1 MALNVRTL
9 LDGPRKVIR
18 RITATESTET
28 DSVAV
33 DLSALTGNVPGKTL
47 THLVIEEVW
56 YSIAGYEFVLLEFD
70 AATDKEGLR
79 LSGDGYI
86 DLREYGGLVD
96 PYTDTPTGDIL
107 LTATATA
114 SGDSLNII
122 LSCRK
127 KYA

>member
-1 MALNVRTL
+1 MALNIRTL

-18 RITATESTET
+18 RITATESSES

-47 THLVIEEVW
+47 SHLVIEEVW
-56 YSIAGYEFVLLEFD
+56 YSIAGYEFVVLEFD
-70 AATDKEGLR
+70 ATTDSEGLR

-86 DLREYGGLVD
+86 DMRDYGGLVD
-96 PYTDTPTGDIL
+96 PQASGSTGDIL
-107 LTATATA
+107 LTATTTA
-114 SGDSLNII
+114 SGDSLNILI
-122 LSCRK
+122 VCRK